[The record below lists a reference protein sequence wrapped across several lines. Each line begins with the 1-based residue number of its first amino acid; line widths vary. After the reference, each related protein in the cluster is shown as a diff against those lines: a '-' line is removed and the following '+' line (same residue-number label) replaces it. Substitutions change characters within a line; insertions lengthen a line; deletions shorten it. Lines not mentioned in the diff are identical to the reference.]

1 VKFKIIEKND
11 NLYRLRVNI
20 PKIDPELKGQE
31 VDKVQVKLIQEVV
44 QGNLKLKQNTVAEKG
59 IKREMSDND
68 KKVFEIFKT
77 STYSFY
83 FVASTSLIA
92 SLAM

>member
-1 VKFKIIEKND
+1 MKFKIIEKND

-44 QGNLKLKQNTVAEKG
+44 QGNLKLK
-59 IKREMSDND
+59 
-68 KKVFEIFKT
+68 
-77 STYSFY
+77 
-83 FVASTSLIA
+83 
-92 SLAM
+92 